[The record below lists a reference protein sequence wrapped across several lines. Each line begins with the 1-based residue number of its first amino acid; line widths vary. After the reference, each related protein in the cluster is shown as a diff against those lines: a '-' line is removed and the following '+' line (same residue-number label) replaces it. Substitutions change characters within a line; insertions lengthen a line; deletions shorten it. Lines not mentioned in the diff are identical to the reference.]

1 MTDMSRAT
9 YVKAPADKPMGLD
22 LKQFEQQATQ
32 SSSNANKVDLNMI
45 NELMDQH
52 NTIIGV
58 MQRRLGNIKVI

>member
-32 SSSNANKVDLNMI
+32 NGNSNKVDLNMI
-45 NELMDQH
+45 NELMEQH
-52 NTIIGV
+52 
-58 MQRRLGNIKVI
+58 

>member
-22 LKQFEQQATQ
+22 LKQFEQ
-32 SSSNANKVDLNMI
+32 SSTTNKVDLIMI

>member
-1 MTDMSRAT
+1 MGDAEMTDMSRAT

-22 LKQFEQQATQ
+22 LKQFEQQVTQ
-32 SSSNANKVDLNMI
+32 TNSSNTNKVDLNMI

-58 MQRRLGNIKVI
+58 M